1 MKRVGRTEALRREN
15 ARLQGQINRLAAYAR
30 QLEDA
35 LERQG
40 ARLEELRRVASGG

>member
-1 MKRVGRTEALRREN
+1 VKRVGRTEALRREN
-15 ARLQGQINRLAAYAR
+15 ARLQGQMDRMCRYVR

-40 ARLEELRRVASGG
+40 RALEALRR